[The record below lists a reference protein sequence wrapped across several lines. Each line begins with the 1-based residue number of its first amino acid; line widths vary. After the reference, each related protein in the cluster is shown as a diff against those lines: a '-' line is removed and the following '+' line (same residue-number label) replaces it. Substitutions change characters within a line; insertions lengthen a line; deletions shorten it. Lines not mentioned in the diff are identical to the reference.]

1 MSAKPNKMLSALYG
15 GLIMGVISGV
25 PFLNFVNCCCCAGI
39 MLGGF
44 LAVFF
49 YKNDI
54 KPDMPPLTS
63 NDALA
68 VGALAGVF
76 GAVVSSVLE
85 GAALLAFGNLTGKTI
100 ADLITEIY
108 GRAGILDQLPP
119 QALDQLHALEL
130 MKFTPLMVL
139 RAFILHPLFGL
150 IGGLI
155 GYAVFKP
162 KQIPL
167 QPPAVPMP

>member
-1 MSAKPNKMLSALYG
+1 MSAKPNKVLSALYG

-54 KPDMPPLTS
+54 KPDMPPLS
-63 NDALA
+63 SSDALA

-85 GAALLAFGNLTGKTI
+85 GAVLLAFGNLTGKTI

-108 GRAGILDQLPP
+108 GRTGALDQLPP
-119 QALDQLHALEL
+119 QALDQLHALEY
-130 MKFTPLMVL
+130 MKFTPLMVV

-162 KQIPL
+162 KQVSVL
-167 QPPAVPMP
+167 PPAAPAP

>member
-1 MSAKPNKMLSALYG
+1 MSTKPNKMLPALYG
-15 GLIMGVISGV
+15 GLIMGIISGV

-54 KPDMPPLTS
+54 KPDMPPLMS
-63 NDALA
+63 SDALA

-100 ADLITEIY
+100 ADIITGIY
-108 GRAGILDQLPP
+108 GRAGIIDQLPP
-119 QALDQLHALEL
+119 QALEQLNALEY
-130 MKFTPLMVL
+130 MKFTPLLVI

-162 KQIPL
+162 KQIL
-167 QPPAVPMP
+167 VQPPTVPAP

>member
-1 MSAKPNKMLSALYG
+1 MSAKPNKVLSALYG
-15 GLIMGVISGV
+15 GLIMGIISGV
-25 PFLNFVNCCCCAGI
+25 PFLNFINCCCCAGI

-49 YKNDI
+49 YTNDI
-54 KPDMPPLTS
+54 KPDMPPLSS

-76 GAVVSSVLE
+76 GAVVASLLE
-85 GAALLAFGNLTGKTI
+85 GAVLLAFGNLAGKTI
-100 ADLITEIY
+100 ADIITEIY
-108 GRAGILDQLPP
+108 GRAGVLDQLPP
-119 QALDQLHALEL
+119 QALDQLQSLENL
-130 MKFTPLMVL
+130 SFTPLMVL
-139 RAFILHPLFGL
+139 RAFIVHPLFGL

-162 KQIPL
+162 KQVVV
-167 QPPAVPMP
+167 QPPAPPVP